1 MIEAKVLMSSSD
13 FLRIIMTLVTHY
25 DLELHQM
32 DVKTAFLNVDL
43 LDNVYMAQP
52 KGFAVKWKE
61 HMRCYLRKS
70 IYGLKH
76 VSRQWY
82 LKFDE
87 NIRSFGF
94 KKWGGQLHLCKVQE
108 QEIHFP
114 NPVCGWYSTP

>member
-52 KGFAVKWKE
+52 KGFAVK
-61 HMRCYLRKS
+61 
-70 IYGLKH
+70 
-76 VSRQWY
+76 
-82 LKFDE
+82 
-87 NIRSFGF
+87 
-94 KKWGGQLHLCKVQE
+94 
-108 QEIHFP
+108 
-114 NPVCGWYSTP
+114 